1 MVVVSFAAC
10 SASLVSLLLLL
21 PVVVLTC
28 RLLSDDSHFLRALIA
43 WIKWN
48 ANSLS
53 TPGTGDGDDD
63 DAVEVV
69 GRKV

>member
-1 MVVVSFAAC
+1 
-10 SASLVSLLLLL
+10 LLLLL